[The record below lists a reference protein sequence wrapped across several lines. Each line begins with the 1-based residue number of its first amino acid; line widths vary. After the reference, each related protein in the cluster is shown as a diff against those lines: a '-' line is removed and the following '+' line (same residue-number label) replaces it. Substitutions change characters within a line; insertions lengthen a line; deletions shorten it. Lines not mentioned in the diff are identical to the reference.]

1 MTTMKN
7 STAFFR
13 RQTARALLIALAL
26 SPLPATAQSAPIVLN
41 FVNAD
46 IPSVIKAVG
55 ELTGKNFVIDPRVKG
70 TVIITSARPVSRDQ
84 VYPILL
90 SALRMQGF
98 AAVEGPGVVKIV
110 PEAEAKHNYSVT
122 RGKDVGERGDRII
135 TQVYPLQYESAAQM
149 MPVLRPL
156 IGPNNAIAVLP
167 GSNTLVITDY
177 ADNVRRLAAIIAA
190 VDQPTPNDTALIRL
204 NHVSAV
210 DVAQSLGRLM
220 ADGAPAAAGQPG
232 APGGTRLQIVPD
244 VRSNSLLVRSDNPA
258 RIQSLRSLVAGLD
271 VPGAAGGNIHVV
283 YLRNAEAVKLAETL
297 RGILTGQAP
306 ATAAAGTTLGTA
318 STTAPATMTTA
329 TPASSGAAGGS
340 MILADPATNSL
351 VIQASDVTYNQLRAV
366 IDKLDARRAQV
377 FVEALVVEITAEKA
391 AEFGIQWQDL
401 SNLND
406 SGTNFIGGTN
416 LGGRGTGSNII
427 DASVNLGSLGQGLNV
442 GVVSGT
448 IEIPGLGLVTN
459 LGMLARALESDANA
473 NILSTP
479 NLVTMDNEEAKIV
492 IGQNVP
498 FITGSYAQT
507 GTTTT
512 TSPFQTIERQDVGLT
527 LKVRPQV
534 SEGGSVKLQIYQE
547 ISSLRESTGAASDV
561 ITDKR
566 SIDSTVLVDDGRIIV
581 LGGLIQDSMQDGL
594 DKVPLL
600 GDIPV
605 LGHFFKYE
613 KRKRVKTNLMVFLRP
628 HVLRDVGSLDALTG
642 ERYDFIRERQAEYKM
657 QPHFLLPDMQ
667 MKPLPDLNNPP
678 LPGTA
683 SQPLTAPAIQPAP
696 EASPLGSQPV
706 PEASPAATEPAAPQ
720 PVP

>member
-1 MTTMKN
+1 MKRHKPV
-7 STAFFR
+7 FR
-13 RQTARALLIALAL
+13 RLTWGALLIALAL
-26 SPLPATAQSAPIVLN
+26 PPAQAQTQGDAVVLN

-55 ELTGKNFVIDPRVKG
+55 ELTGRNFIIDPRVKG
-70 TVIITSARPVSRDQ
+70 TVMITSAKPVSRSQ

-98 AAVEGPGVVKIV
+98 AAIESQGMVKIV
-110 PEAEAKHNYSVT
+110 PEAEAKQNFSVT
-122 RGKDVGERGDRII
+122 RGKQMNDSGDRII
-135 TQVYPLQYESAAQM
+135 TQVYPLQYESATQL

-156 IGPNNAIAVLP
+156 IGPNNAISVLP
-167 GSNTLVITDY
+167 NSNTLVITDY
-177 ADNVRRLAAIIAA
+177 ADNVRRLNAIISAA
-190 VDQPTPNDTALIRL
+190 DQPGANDTALIRL
-204 NHVSAV
+204 SHVSAV

-220 ADGAPAAAGQPG
+220 SDGAPAAGGQPG
-232 APGGTRLQIVPD
+232 AAGGSRLTIVPD

-258 RIQSLRSLVAGLD
+258 RIQMLRGLVAGLD

-283 YLRNAEAVKLAETL
+283 YLRNAEAAKLAETL
-297 RGILTGQAP
+297 RGILSGEAP
-306 ATAAAGTTLGTA
+306 AAASSGTTAASAAVTT
-318 STTAPATMTTA
+318 PV
-329 TPASSGAAGGS
+329 SGAAGGS
-340 MILADPATNSL
+340 MILADSTTNSL
-351 VIQASDVTYNQLRAV
+351 VISAPDVTYNALRAV

-377 FVEALVVEITAEKA
+377 FVEALIVEVTADKA

-401 SNLND
+401 RNIND

-416 LGGRGTGSNII
+416 FGAPGTGTNII
-427 DASVNLGSLGQGLNV
+427 DGAINLGTLGQGLNV

-459 LGMLARALESDANA
+459 LGMLARALESDVNA

-512 TSPFQTIERQDVGLT
+512 ASPFQTIERQDVGLT

-547 ISSLRESTGAASDV
+547 ISSLRESTGAAADV

-594 DKVPLL
+594 QKVPLL

-628 HVLRDVGSLDALTG
+628 HVLRDAGSADSLTG
-642 ERYDFIRERQAEYKM
+642 ERYDFIREKQAEYKM
-657 QPHFLLPDMQ
+657 QPHFALPDMQ
-667 MKPLPDLNNPP
+667 MAPMPDLTNPP
-678 LPGTA
+678 LPA
-683 SQPLTAPAIQPAP
+683 PVPIDPAAPATSNPP
-696 EASPLGSQPV
+696 
-706 PEASPAATEPAAPQ
+706 ATEPSNPPPTPAP
-720 PVP
+720 

>member
-1 MTTMKN
+1 MNMLSVLKN
-7 STAFFR
+7 FLRGMPRLGALSLGLALLPGV
-13 RQTARALLIALAL
+13 ARAQGMDD
-26 SPLPATAQSAPIVLN
+26 PVVLN

-46 IPSVIKAVG
+46 IPSVVKAVG
-55 ELTGKNFVIDPRVKG
+55 ELTGRNFVIDPRVKG
-70 TVIITSARPVSRDQ
+70 TVMITSARAVPRSQ

-98 AAVEGPGVVKIV
+98 ATVEGRDMVKIV
-110 PEAEAKHNYSVT
+110 PEADAKHNYSVT
-122 RGKDVGERGDRII
+122 RGKEVPERGDRII

-177 ADNVRRLAAIIAA
+177 ADNVRRLNAIIAA
-190 VDQPTPNDTALIRL
+190 ADQPTPNDTALIKL
-204 NHVSAV
+204 QHVSAV
-210 DVAQSLGRLM
+210 DLAHSLGRLM
-220 ADGAPAAAGQPG
+220 AEGSAGGQGAAGP
-232 APGGTRLQIVPD
+232 TRLTVVPD

-258 RIQSLRSLVAGLD
+258 RIQTLRSLVAGLD
-271 VPGAAGGNIHVV
+271 VPGALGGNVHVV
-283 YLRNAEAVKLAETL
+283 YLRNAEAAKLAETL
-297 RGILTGQAP
+297 RGILSGEAP
-306 ATAAAGTTLGTA
+306 TALAATAAPTPPAASGATAMAAATAASGTA
-318 STTAPATMTTA
+318 
-329 TPASSGAAGGS
+329 S
-340 MILADPATNSL
+340 MILADTATNSL
-351 VIQASDVTYNQLRAV
+351 VISAPDVTYNALRAV

-401 SNLND
+401 RNLHD

-416 LGGRGTGSNII
+416 LGGRNTGTNII
-427 DASVNLGSLGQGLNV
+427 DASANLGALGQGLNI

-448 IEIPGLGLVTN
+448 INIPGLGVVTN

-479 NLVTMDNEEAKIV
+479 TLLTLDNEEAKIV

-498 FITGSYAQT
+498 FVTGQYAQT

-512 TSPFQTIERQDVGLT
+512 PTPFQTIERRDVGLT

-534 SEGGSVKLQIYQE
+534 SEGGAVKLQIYQE
-547 ISSLRESTGAASDV
+547 ISSLRPTTTASDV

-581 LGGLIQDSMQDGL
+581 LGGLIQDTVQDNV

-600 GDIPV
+600 GDIPL
-605 LGHFFKYE
+605 LGQLFKVE
-613 KRKRVKTNLMVFLRP
+613 KRNRMKTNLMVFMRP
-628 HVLRDVGSLDALTG
+628 RVLRDVASSDTLSSD
-642 ERYDFIRERQAEYKM
+642 RYEFIRQKQAEFRM
-657 QPHFLLPDMQ
+657 EPHPILPDMQ
-667 MKPLPDLNNPP
+667 TDLLPDLKMAP
-678 LPGTA
+678 LP
-683 SQPLTAPAIQPAP
+683 PAP
-696 EASPLGSQPV
+696 
-706 PEASPAATEPAAPQ
+706 
-720 PVP
+720 

>member
-1 MTTMKN
+1 MKMKTRTGN
-7 STAFFR
+7 FWR
-13 RQTARALLIALAL
+13 LKARILPVALTLAL
-26 SPLPATAQSAPIVLN
+26 GWSFAPPRAMAQNEVTLN

-55 ELTGKNFVIDPRVKG
+55 ELTGRNFVIDPRVKG
-70 TVIITSARPVSRDQ
+70 TVIITSARPVSREQ

-90 SALRMQGF
+90 AALRMQGF
-98 AAVEGPGVVKIV
+98 SAVDGPGGVVKIV

-122 RGKDVGERGDRII
+122 RGREVQERGDRII
-135 TQVYPLQYESAAQM
+135 TQVYPLRYESAAQM

-177 ADNVRRLAAIIAA
+177 ADNVRRLSAIIAA
-190 VDQPTPNDTALIRL
+190 ADQPTPNDTALIKL

-220 ADGAPAAAGQPG
+220 ASGTGAADAGQAA
-232 APGGTRLQIVPD
+232 APGGMAMQIVPD

-258 RIQSLRSLVAGLD
+258 RIQTLRSLAAGLD

-283 YLRNAEAVKLAETL
+283 YLRNAEAMKLAETL
-297 RGILTGQAP
+297 RGIMTGHAP
-306 ATAAAGTTLGTA
+306 ALAGPTAVSATGAGAPLA
-318 STTAPATMTTA
+318 APAAMPGA
-329 TPASSGAAGGS
+329 TSSGAAGGS
-340 MILADPATNSL
+340 MILADTATNSL
-351 VIQASDVTYNQLRAV
+351 VIHAPDVTYNQLRAV

-377 FVEALVVEITAEKA
+377 LVEALVVEISAEKA

-406 SGTNFIGGTN
+406 RGTNFIGGTN
-416 LGGRGTGSNII
+416 LGGRGTGSNIL
-427 DASVNLGSLGQGLNV
+427 DASMNLGSLGQGLNV

-448 IEIPGLGLVTN
+448 ITIPGLGIVTN

-512 TSPFQTIERQDVGLT
+512 ASPFQTIERQDVGLT
-527 LKVRPQV
+527 LRVRPQV

-547 ISSLRESTGAASDV
+547 ISSLRETTGAAADV

-605 LGHFFKYE
+605 LGHLFRYE

-628 HVLRDVGSLDALTG
+628 HVLRDAGSADVLTG
-642 ERYDFIRERQAEYKM
+642 ERYDFIRERQAEYRM
-657 QPHFLLPDMQ
+657 RPHFLLPDMQ

-678 LPGTA
+678 LPV
-683 SQPLTAPAIQPAP
+683 PAR
-696 EASPLGSQPV
+696 EVPLGTQPV
-706 PEASPAATEPAAPQ
+706 PDAAPAAPDAAAA
-720 PVP
+720 PAP

>member
-1 MTTMKN
+1 MKTTVRT
-7 STAFFR
+7 STAFLR

-26 SPLPATAQSAPIVLN
+26 SPLPAASQDDITLN

-55 ELTGKNFVIDPRVKG
+55 ELTGRNFVIDPRVKG

-98 AAVEGPGVVKIV
+98 AAVDGPGGVVKIV
-110 PEAEAKHNYSVT
+110 PEAEAKHNFSVT
-122 RGKDVGERGDRII
+122 RGKDVAERGDRII

-149 MPVLRPL
+149 MPALRPL

-177 ADNVRRLAAIIAA
+177 ADNVRRLSAVIAA

-220 ADGAPAAAGQPG
+220 ADGAAPAAGQAG
-232 APGGTRLQIVPD
+232 APGGARLTIVPD

-258 RIQSLRSLVAGLD
+258 RVQTLRSLVAGLD

-297 RGILTGQAP
+297 RGIMSGEAP
-306 ATAAAGTTLGTA
+306 AAAA
-318 STTAPATMTTA
+318 STTTTTGTTA
-329 TPASSGAAGGS
+329 ATTGTVSGAAGSS

-351 VIQASDVTYNQLRAV
+351 VIQASDVAYNQLRAV

-377 FVEALVVEITAEKA
+377 FVEALILEITADKA

-406 SGTNFIGGTN
+406 PGTNFIGGTN
-416 LGGRGTGSNII
+416 FGAPGTGTNII
-427 DASVNLGSLGQGLNV
+427 DGAINLGSLGQGLNV

-459 LGMLARALESDANA
+459 LGMLARALESDVNA

-512 TSPFQTIERQDVGLT
+512 ASPFQTIERQDVGLT
-527 LKVRPQV
+527 LRVRPQV

-594 DKVPLL
+594 QKVPLL

-605 LGHFFKYE
+605 LGHLFKYE

-628 HVLRDVGSLDALTG
+628 HVLRDAGSADVLTG
-642 ERYDFIRERQAEYKM
+642 ERYDFIREKQAEYKM
-657 QPHFLLPDMQ
+657 QPHFALPDMQ
-667 MKPLPDLNNPP
+667 MKPLPDLVNPP
-678 LPGTA
+678 LPA
-683 SQPLTAPAIQPAP
+683 KPAPAADDAPAQPA
-696 EASPLGSQPV
+696 S
-706 PEASPAATEPAAPQ
+706 
-720 PVP
+720 